1 MDFPE
6 DQKMAAP
13 GSSGDAAW
21 GEDEEDG
28 VHGGVKEAFRSKP
41 RFSYT
46 EVKLLLDE
54 VKKNRHILLKKFNR
68 GVSVDAKKQKWT
80 EITDRINGLGENHR
94 EVRPPPFP
102 SVPLHPSPSPSLP
115 PPPLANHSLR
125 LIVPLRPSQTRQI
138 MKKWADLK
146 CDGKRRLLA
155 LRGPNGSNL
164 RKKRLGP
171 VERMVHRIL
180 MMSPSRGQQLYSCF
194 HVSWPGLLP
203 AAVVFGSPDGGS
215 DQDWS
220 PAEDFP
226 KSLQT
231 GPLMQPPAPYSYLN
245 LNENSGSHG
254 DGLSFDMSP
263 LSSPENEPDELI
275 HSSSEFDQADDEG
288 PSSQDVRQR
297 IRPVFTYSRTH
308 QNQNQKSCNVPPGG
322 AAPPSSSSSSAA
334 ASGPPPAPS
343 PPSRPS
349 PTRLSSQSLQQQRA
363 GRLLLGSVSRSLEVL
378 TRSVQLLV
386 ESQQEFVQESLQL
399 QRDAVDVL
407 RDFSETALRM
417 LRHKTSSGP
426 PGPNQNPQQNHQQ
439 NPPTGSQQQHPASRF

>member
-1 MDFPE
+1 
-6 DQKMAAP
+6 MAAP

-94 EVRPPPFP
+94 D
-102 SVPLHPSPSPSLP
+102 
-115 PPPLANHSLR
+115 
-125 LIVPLRPSQTRQI
+125 PSQTRQI

-180 MMSPSRGQQLYSCF
+180 MMSPSR
-194 HVSWPGLLP
+194 

-263 LSSPENEPDELI
+263 LSSPENEP
-275 HSSSEFDQADDEG
+275 G

-334 ASGPPPAPS
+334 A
-343 PPSRPS
+343 
-349 PTRLSSQSLQQQRA
+349 RLSSQSLQQQRA

-426 PGPNQNPQQNHQQ
+426 PGP
-439 NPPTGSQQQHPASRF
+439 

>member
-1 MDFPE
+1 MLPPGLGPVLMDFPE
-6 DQKMAAP
+6 DQKMAPP
-13 GSSGDAAW
+13 GSGGDVVW

-28 VHGGVKEAFRSKP
+28 AHGGVKEAFRSKP

-80 EITDRINGLGENHR
+80 EITDRINRLGENHR
-94 EVRPPPFP
+94 E
-102 SVPLHPSPSPSLP
+102 
-115 PPPLANHSLR
+115 
-125 LIVPLRPSQTRQI
+125 TRQI

-180 MMSPSRGQQLYSCF
+180 KMSPSR
-194 HVSWPGLLP
+194 
-203 AAVVFGSPDGGS
+203 AAVVFGSPDGCS

-226 KSLQT
+226 KPLQT

-275 HSSSEFDQADDEG
+275 HSSSEFEQADDEG
-288 PSSQDVRQR
+288 KMMMMMKDSVCCWFCWVWTRAGFQTSSPSSQDVRQR

-308 QNQNQKSCNVPPGG
+308 QNQNQN
-322 AAPPSSSSSSAA
+322 
-334 ASGPPPAPS
+334 
-343 PPSRPS
+343 
-349 PTRLSSQSLQQQRA
+349 LQQQRA

-386 ESQQEFVQESLQL
+386 ENQQEFVQESLQL

-417 LRHKTSSGP
+417 LRDKTSSGP
-426 PGPNQNPQQNHQQ
+426 PGPDQKPQQNNQQ

>member
-94 EVRPPPFP
+94 E
-102 SVPLHPSPSPSLP
+102 
-115 PPPLANHSLR
+115 
-125 LIVPLRPSQTRQI
+125 TRQI

-180 MMSPSRGQQLYSCF
+180 MMSPSR
-194 HVSWPGLLP
+194 
-203 AAVVFGSPDGGS
+203 DGGS

-308 QNQNQKSCNVPPGG
+308 QNQKSCNVPPGG

>member
-1 MDFPE
+1 NNF
-6 DQKMAAP
+6 
-13 GSSGDAAW
+13 SFY
-21 GEDEEDG
+21 EEDG

-94 EVRPPPFP
+94 EVGP
-102 SVPLHPSPSPSLP
+102 S
-115 PPPLANHSLR
+115 
-125 LIVPLRPSQTRQI
+125 I

-180 MMSPSRGQQLYSCF
+180 MMSPSREINFYNICVFNVPINLFENGPEGKG
-194 HVSWPGLLP
+194 VS
-203 AAVVFGSPDGGS
+203 SS
-215 DQDWS
+215 S
-220 PAEDFP
+220 PACVGSAELLAG
-226 KSLQT
+226 SLT
-231 GPLMQPPAPYSYLN
+231 
-245 LNENSGSHG
+245 
-254 DGLSFDMSP
+254 FD
-263 LSSPENEPDELI
+263 LCSSW
-275 HSSSEFDQADDEG
+275 
-288 PSSQDVRQR
+288 R

-308 QNQNQKSCNVPPGG
+308 QNQNQKSCSLPPGG
-322 AAPPSSSSSSAA
+322 AAPSSSSSSSAA
-334 ASGPPPAPS
+334 AGGPPPAPS
-343 PPSRPS
+343 LPSRPS
-349 PTRLSSQSLQQQRA
+349 PSRLSSQSLQQQRA

-386 ESQQEFVQESLQL
+386 ENQQEFVQESLQL

-417 LRHKTSSGP
+417 LRDKTSSGP
-426 PGPNQNPQQNHQQ
+426 PGPDQNHQQNHQQ
-439 NPPTGSQQQHPASRF
+439 NPPTGSQQQHPASWF

>member
-13 GSSGDAAW
+13 GGDAAW

-94 EVRPPPFP
+94 E
-102 SVPLHPSPSPSLP
+102 
-115 PPPLANHSLR
+115 
-125 LIVPLRPSQTRQI
+125 TRQI

-180 MMSPSRGQQLYSCF
+180 MMSPSR
-194 HVSWPGLLP
+194 
-203 AAVVFGSPDGGS
+203 DGGS

-220 PAEDFP
+220 PAEDFS

-275 HSSSEFDQADDEG
+275 HSSSEFEQADDEG
-288 PSSQDVRQR
+288 PSSQDVKQR

-308 QNQNQKSCNVPPGG
+308 QNQNQKSCSLPPGG
-322 AAPPSSSSSSAA
+322 AVPSSSSSSSAA
-334 ASGPPPAPS
+334 AARPVAPVPS
-343 PPSRPS
+343 LPSRPS
-349 PTRLSSQSLQQQRA
+349 PSRLSSQSLQQQRA

-386 ESQQEFVQESLQL
+386 ENQQEFVQESLQL

-417 LRHKTSSGP
+417 LRDKTSSGP
-426 PGPNQNPQQNHQQ
+426 PGPDQNLQQNHQQ
-439 NPPTGSQQQHPASRF
+439 NPPTGSQQQHQASRF

>member
-1 MDFPE
+1 MFQYNLSRFKYP
-6 DQKMAAP
+6 
-13 GSSGDAAW
+13 
-21 GEDEEDG
+21 
-28 VHGGVKEAFRSKP
+28 FRSKP

-68 GVSVDAKKQKWT
+68 GVSVDTKKQKWT
-80 EITDRINGLGENHR
+80 EITDQINGLGENHR
-94 EVRPPPFP
+94 E
-102 SVPLHPSPSPSLP
+102 
-115 PPPLANHSLR
+115 
-125 LIVPLRPSQTRQI
+125 I

-180 MMSPSRGQQLYSCF
+180 MMSPSRGQQLCSCF
-194 HVSWPGLLP
+194 HVSFCFPSVLQIFSPSRPGLSLD
-203 AAVVFGSPDGGS
+203 F

-220 PAEDFP
+220 PVEDFP
-226 KSLQT
+226 KLLQT
-231 GPLMQPPAPYSYLN
+231 GSLMQPPAPYSYLN

-263 LSSPENEPDELI
+263 LSSPENEPGEQI
-275 HSSSEFDQADDEG
+275 KT
-288 PSSQDVRQR
+288 
-297 IRPVFTYSRTH
+297 IRFK
-308 QNQNQKSCNVPPGG
+308 NGG
-322 AAPPSSSSSSAA
+322 KN
-334 ASGPPPAPS
+334 
-343 PPSRPS
+343 
-349 PTRLSSQSLQQQRA
+349 SLQQQRA

-407 RDFSETALRM
+407 RDFSETSVPLVLIRSVLALY
-417 LRHKTSSGP
+417 LL
-426 PGPNQNPQQNHQQ
+426 
-439 NPPTGSQQQHPASRF
+439 AI

>member
-94 EVRPPPFP
+94 E
-102 SVPLHPSPSPSLP
+102 
-115 PPPLANHSLR
+115 
-125 LIVPLRPSQTRQI
+125 TRQI

-180 MMSPSRGQQLYSCF
+180 MMSPSR
-194 HVSWPGLLP
+194 
-203 AAVVFGSPDGGS
+203 DGGS

>member
-21 GEDEEDG
+21 VEDEEDG

-94 EVRPPPFP
+94 E
-102 SVPLHPSPSPSLP
+102 
-115 PPPLANHSLR
+115 
-125 LIVPLRPSQTRQI
+125 TRQI

-180 MMSPSRGQQLYSCF
+180 MMSPSR
-194 HVSWPGLLP
+194 
-203 AAVVFGSPDGGS
+203 DGGS

-297 IRPVFTYSRTH
+297 IRPVFTYSRTQ

-334 ASGPPPAPS
+334 AGGPPPAPS

-349 PTRLSSQSLQQQRA
+349 LTRLSSQSLQQQRA

>member
-21 GEDEEDG
+21 VEDEEDG

-54 VKKNRHILLKKFNR
+54 RSLTAACR
-68 GVSVDAKKQKWT
+68 WT
-80 EITDRINGLGENHR
+80 PRSRSGPRSRIGSTGWER
-94 EVRPPPFP
+94 TTE
-102 SVPLHPSPSPSLP
+102 
-115 PPPLANHSLR
+115 SLR

-180 MMSPSRGQQLYSCF
+180 MMSPSR
-194 HVSWPGLLP
+194 
-203 AAVVFGSPDGGS
+203 DGGS

-297 IRPVFTYSRTH
+297 IRPVFTYSRTQ

-334 ASGPPPAPS
+334 AGGPPPAPS

-349 PTRLSSQSLQQQRA
+349 LTRLSSQSLQQQRA

>member
-1 MDFPE
+1 
-6 DQKMAAP
+6 
-13 GSSGDAAW
+13 
-21 GEDEEDG
+21 
-28 VHGGVKEAFRSKP
+28 
-41 RFSYT
+41 
-46 EVKLLLDE
+46 
-54 VKKNRHILLKKFNR
+54 
-68 GVSVDAKKQKWT
+68 
-80 EITDRINGLGENHR
+80 
-94 EVRPPPFP
+94 
-102 SVPLHPSPSPSLP
+102 
-115 PPPLANHSLR
+115 
-125 LIVPLRPSQTRQI
+125 

-180 MMSPSRGQQLYSCF
+180 MMSPSR
-194 HVSWPGLLP
+194 
-203 AAVVFGSPDGGS
+203 DGGS

-245 LNENSGSHG
+245 LSENSGSHG

-275 HSSSEFDQADDEG
+275 HSSSEFEQADDEG
-288 PSSQDVRQR
+288 PSSQDFRQR

-308 QNQNQKSCNVPPGG
+308 QNQKSCSLPPGG
-322 AAPPSSSSSSAA
+322 AAPSSSTSAA
-334 ASGPPPAPS
+334 AGGPPPAPS
-343 PPSRPS
+343 LPSRPS
-349 PTRLSSQSLQQQRA
+349 PSRLSSQSLQQQRA

-417 LRHKTSSGP
+417 LRDKTSSGP
-426 PGPNQNPQQNHQQ
+426 PGPAQNHQQ

>member
-6 DQKMAAP
+6 DQKMAPP
-13 GSSGDAAW
+13 GSGGDVVW

-28 VHGGVKEAFRSKP
+28 AHGGVKEAFRSKP

-80 EITDRINGLGENHR
+80 EITDRINRLGENHR
-94 EVRPPPFP
+94 E
-102 SVPLHPSPSPSLP
+102 
-115 PPPLANHSLR
+115 
-125 LIVPLRPSQTRQI
+125 TRQI

-180 MMSPSRGQQLYSCF
+180 KMSPSR
-194 HVSWPGLLP
+194 
-203 AAVVFGSPDGGS
+203 DGCS

-226 KSLQT
+226 KPLQT

-275 HSSSEFDQADDEG
+275 HSSSEFEQADDEG

-308 QNQNQKSCNVPPGG
+308 QNQNQKSCSLPPGG
-322 AAPPSSSSSSAA
+322 AAPSSSSSSSAA
-334 ASGPPPAPS
+334 AGGPPPAPS
-343 PPSRPS
+343 LPSRPS
-349 PTRLSSQSLQQQRA
+349 PSLLSSQSLQQQRA

-386 ESQQEFVQESLQL
+386 ENQQEFVQESLQL

-417 LRHKTSSGP
+417 LRDKTSSGP
-426 PGPNQNPQQNHQQ
+426 PGPDQKPQQNNQQ

>member
-1 MDFPE
+1 MDLPE

-13 GSSGDAAW
+13 GGDAAW

-54 VKKNRHILLKKFNR
+54 VKKNRHILLSEFSVSMATASEKFNR
-68 GVSVDAKKQKWT
+68 GVSVDTKKQKWT
-80 EITDRINGLGENHR
+80 EITDQINGLGENHR
-94 EVRPPPFP
+94 E
-102 SVPLHPSPSPSLP
+102 
-115 PPPLANHSLR
+115 
-125 LIVPLRPSQTRQI
+125 TRQI

-180 MMSPSRGQQLYSCF
+180 MMSPSR
-194 HVSWPGLLP
+194 
-203 AAVVFGSPDGGS
+203 DGGS

-220 PAEDFP
+220 PVEDFP
-226 KSLQT
+226 KLLQT
-231 GPLMQPPAPYSYLN
+231 GSLMQPPAPYSYLN

-288 PSSQDVRQR
+288 KTAMMKDSVCCWFCW
-297 IRPVFTYSRTH
+297 VWFCWAWT
-308 QNQNQKSCNVPPGG
+308 
-322 AAPPSSSSSSAA
+322 
-334 ASGPPPAPS
+334 
-343 PPSRPS
+343 
-349 PTRLSSQSLQQQRA
+349 RA
-363 GRLLLGSVSRSLEVL
+363 GF
-378 TRSVQLLV
+378 Q
-386 ESQQEFVQESLQL
+386 
-399 QRDAVDVL
+399 
-407 RDFSETALRM
+407 
-417 LRHKTSSGP
+417 TS
-426 PGPNQNPQQNHQQ
+426 
-439 NPPTGSQQQHPASRF
+439 TDRFELIFL

>member
-13 GSSGDAAW
+13 GSGGDAAW
-21 GEDEEDG
+21 GEDEEDA

-94 EVRPPPFP
+94 E
-102 SVPLHPSPSPSLP
+102 
-115 PPPLANHSLR
+115 
-125 LIVPLRPSQTRQI
+125 TRQI

-180 MMSPSRGQQLYSCF
+180 MMSPSR
-194 HVSWPGLLP
+194 
-203 AAVVFGSPDGGS
+203 DGGS

-220 PAEDFP
+220 PAEDFS

-275 HSSSEFDQADDEG
+275 HSSSEFEQADDEG
-288 PSSQDVRQR
+288 PSSQDVKQR

-308 QNQNQKSCNVPPGG
+308 QNQNQKSCSLPPGG
-322 AAPPSSSSSSAA
+322 VAPSSSSSSSAVA
-334 ASGPPPAPS
+334 GGPPPAPS
-343 PPSRPS
+343 LPSRPS
-349 PTRLSSQSLQQQRA
+349 PSRLSSQSLQQQRA

-386 ESQQEFVQESLQL
+386 ENQQEFVQESLQL

-417 LRHKTSSGP
+417 LRDKTSSGP
-426 PGPNQNPQQNHQQ
+426 PGLDQNPQQNHQQ

>member
-1 MDFPE
+1 
-6 DQKMAAP
+6 MAAP

-94 EVRPPPFP
+94 D
-102 SVPLHPSPSPSLP
+102 
-115 PPPLANHSLR
+115 
-125 LIVPLRPSQTRQI
+125 PSQTRQI

-180 MMSPSRGQQLYSCF
+180 MMSPSR
-194 HVSWPGLLP
+194 
-203 AAVVFGSPDGGS
+203 
-215 DQDWS
+215 
-220 PAEDFP
+220 
-226 KSLQT
+226 
-231 GPLMQPPAPYSYLN
+231 
-245 LNENSGSHG
+245 
-254 DGLSFDMSP
+254 DMSP
-263 LSSPENEPDELI
+263 LSSPENEPETHPNNYNNHHNGCTRGVAT
-275 HSSSEFDQADDEG
+275 HSGNG
-288 PSSQDVRQR
+288 PAGKGV
-297 IRPVFTYSRTH
+297 
-308 QNQNQKSCNVPPGG
+308 
-322 AAPPSSSSSSAA
+322 SSSSPACVGSGMKLRETPSGDQGEFGSCAFGRSCPVGSVHVFQINNPVERRLSDGMLLIANLTAGLNASQQTSHRILNQSRFEVRPPRTSGRGSDPSSRTPGPTRTRTRSPATSLRGA
-334 ASGPPPAPS
+334 PLPPP
-343 PPSRPS
+343 PPLHRRRPG
-349 PTRLSSQSLQQQRA
+349 LSSQSLQQQRA

-426 PGPNQNPQQNHQQ
+426 PG
-439 NPPTGSQQQHPASRF
+439 

>member
-1 MDFPE
+1 PH
-6 DQKMAAP
+6 
-13 GSSGDAAW
+13 SR
-21 GEDEEDG
+21 
-28 VHGGVKEAFRSKP
+28 VKEAFRSKP

-94 EVRPPPFP
+94 E
-102 SVPLHPSPSPSLP
+102 
-115 PPPLANHSLR
+115 
-125 LIVPLRPSQTRQI
+125 I

-194 HVSWPGLLP
+194 HVSFCFPSVLQIFSPSRSGLIS
-203 AAVVFGSPDGGS
+203 ASEDNGSENQTDFI
-215 DQDWS
+215 QHWS
-220 PAEDFP
+220 
-226 KSLQT
+226 
-231 GPLMQPPAPYSYLN
+231 GPQ
-245 LNENSGSHG
+245 
-254 DGLSFDMSP
+254 
-263 LSSPENEPDELI
+263 
-275 HSSSEFDQADDEG
+275 
-288 PSSQDVRQR
+288 
-297 IRPVFTYSRTH
+297 
-308 QNQNQKSCNVPPGG
+308 SCNVPPGG

-334 ASGPPPAPS
+334 AGGPPPAPS

-349 PTRLSSQSLQQQRA
+349 LTRLSSQSLQQQRA

-407 RDFSETALRM
+407 RDFSETSVPLVLIWSVLALY
-417 LRHKTSSGP
+417 LLTI
-426 PGPNQNPQQNHQQ
+426 
-439 NPPTGSQQQHPASRF
+439 